1 MLICNRVEEMK
12 RTIYIVLAMALL
24 ASCSKWGDDVIT
36 SNTKEITFNAEHI
49 TRGALDQTDLDN
61 GVGKV
66 YVCGVQNNST
76 KIFNNVTI
84 SRDAATG
91 KWFSSTKRNWVEGSS
106 YSFHAYAYN
115 TLNGLTIGSGKDG
128 LEIEVQQPTTYNES
142 AMIDYLL
149 SYSFKV
155 ADGAMKPIVQLYLE
169 HAMSLVEIYVV
180 RGNMF
185 EARLTKMTF
194 ENIYT
199 QGSMKCTAQAVA
211 NSGNKNVWEVS
222 PSGSNEVVYTYAP
235 STPVVIGDE
244 RENTTARMA
253 IMCIPQQLTANTKL
267 TIEYEVNEKV
277 TPESPDNYVLHTET
291 FQLYNYQPINYKS
304 GHRIV
309 YTATVDS
316 GINLVGDIA
325 EWKDVDYIEGTVL
338 PEIK

>member
-1 MLICNRVEEMK
+1 MSRVLN
-12 RTIYIVLAMALL
+12 ILFAVVLFVG
-24 ASCSKWGDDVIT
+24 CSEGNDTLVG
-36 SNTKEITFNAEHI
+36 NPEEITFNANHLS
-49 TRGALDQTDLDN
+49 RGAMNQTDIDN
-61 GVGKV
+61 GVGTV
-66 YVCGVQNNST
+66 LVCGVQNNST
-76 KIFNNVTI
+76 KIFNNVAIT
-84 SRDAATG
+84 RDAATG
-91 KWFSSTKRNWVEGSS
+91 KWFSSTKRNWVEGSN

-115 TLNGLTIGSGKDG
+115 TLNGLTITSGKDG
-128 LEIEVQQPTTYNES
+128 LEFYVQQPTTYNEE

-155 ADGAMKPIVQLYLE
+155 ADGAMKPLVQLYLE

-185 EARLTKMTF
+185 DARLTKMTF
-194 ENIYT
+194 QNIYT

-222 PSGSNEVVYTYAP
+222 PSGNNDVVYTYEP
-235 STPVVIGDE
+235 TTTVVIGDE
-244 RENTTARMA
+244 RENTEARMA
-253 IMCIPQQLTANTKL
+253 IMCIPQQLTANAKL

-277 TPESPDNYVLHTET
+277 TSDSPDNFVLHKEE
-291 FQLYNYQPINYKS
+291 FQLYNYQPMNYQS

-316 GINLVGDIA
+316 GVNLEGVVA

>member
-1 MLICNRVEEMK
+1 MSRLLNILFAV
-12 RTIYIVLAMALL
+12 VLFVG
-24 ASCSKWGDDVIT
+24 CSEGNDTLVG
-36 SNTKEITFNAEHI
+36 SPEEITFNANHLS
-49 TRGALDQTDLDN
+49 RGAMNQTDIDN
-61 GVGKV
+61 GVGTV
-66 YVCGVQNNST
+66 LVCGVQNNST
-76 KIFNNVTI
+76 KIFNNVAIT
-84 SRDAATG
+84 RDAATG
-91 KWFSSTKRNWVEGSS
+91 KWFSSTKRNWVEGSN

-115 TLNGLTIGSGKDG
+115 TLNGLTITSGKDG
-128 LEIEVQQPTTYNES
+128 LEFYVQQPTTYNEE

-155 ADGAMKPIVQLYLE
+155 ADGAMKPLVQLYLE

-185 EARLTKMTF
+185 DARLTKMTF
-194 ENIYT
+194 QNIYT

-222 PSGSNEVVYTYAP
+222 PSGSNDVVYTYEP
-235 STPVVIGDE
+235 TTTVVIGDE
-244 RENTTARMA
+244 RENTEARMA
-253 IMCIPQQLTANTKL
+253 IMCIPQQLTANAKL

-277 TPESPDNYVLHTET
+277 TSDSPDNFVLHKEE
-291 FQLYNYQPINYKS
+291 FQLYNYQPMNYQS

-316 GINLVGDIA
+316 GVNLEGVVA

>member
-1 MLICNRVEEMK
+1 MK
-12 RTIYIVLAMALL
+12 RAFQILFAPLFALL
-24 ASCSKWGDDVIT
+24 IALLPVACSNDDDVMVGG
-36 SNTKEITFNAEHI
+36 TKEITFNAEHVF
-49 TRGALDQTDLDN
+49 RGALNQTDIDN

-76 KIFNNVTI
+76 KIFNNVAIT
-84 SRDAATG
+84 RDAATG
-91 KWFSSTKRNWVEGSS
+91 KWFSSTKRNWVEGSN
-106 YSFHAYAYN
+106 YSFHGYAYN
-115 TLNGLTIGSGKDG
+115 TLNGLTIDSGKDG
-128 LEIEVQQPTTYNES
+128 LEIAVQQPTTYNEE

-185 EARLTKMTF
+185 DARLTKMTF

-199 QGSMKCTAQAVA
+199 QGSMKCTSQAIA
-211 NSGNKNVWEVS
+211 NSGNRNVWDVS
-222 PSGSNEVVYTYAP
+222 LSGSNDVVYTFEPTA
-235 STPVVIGDE
+235 TVMIGDE
-244 RENTTARMA
+244 RENTEARMA
-253 IMCIPQQLTANTKL
+253 IMCLPQQLTANAKL

-277 TPESPDNYVLHTET
+277 SAESPDNFVTHKEE
-291 FQLYNYQPINYKS
+291 FQLYNYQPVNYQS

-316 GINLVGDIA
+316 GVNLEGVVA

>member
-1 MLICNRVEEMK
+1 MK
-12 RTIYIVLAMALL
+12 RAIYIVLALALL
-24 ASCSKWGDDVIT
+24 AGCSEWSGDVAT
-36 SNTKEITFNAEHI
+36 GNPKEITFNAEHI
-49 TRGALDQTDLDN
+49 TRGALNQTDIDN

-66 YVCGVQNNST
+66 YVCGVQNNSS

-84 SRDAATG
+84 TRDAATG

-106 YSFHAYAYN
+106 YSFHAYAYS
-115 TLNGLTIGSGKDG
+115 TLNGLTIDSGKDG
-128 LEIEVQQPTTYNES
+128 LEISVQQPTTYNEE

-169 HAMSLVEIYVV
+169 HAMSLVEINVV

-185 EARLTKMTF
+185 DARLTKMTF

-222 PSGSNEVVYTYAP
+222 PSGSNDVVYTFEP
-235 STPVVIGDE
+235 TTPIVIRDKGE
-244 RENTTARMA
+244 ATEARMA
-253 IMCIPQQLTANTKL
+253 IMCLPQQLTADTKL

-277 TPESPDNYVLHTET
+277 TPESPDNFVLHRET
-291 FQLYNYQPINYKS
+291 FQLYNYQPINYRS

-316 GINLVGDIA
+316 GVNLVGSIA
-325 EWKDVDYIEGTVL
+325 EWRDVDYIEGTVL
-338 PEIK
+338 PELK

>member
-1 MLICNRVEEMK
+1 
-12 RTIYIVLAMALL
+12 MAGCRG
-24 ASCSKWGDDVIT
+24 SDIHIG
-36 SNTKEITFNAEHI
+36 NPEEITFNARQI
-49 TRGALDQTDLDN
+49 SRGALDQEDINN

-66 YVCGVQNNST
+66 YVCGVQNNSS
-76 KIFNNVTI
+76 KIFNNVAIT
-84 SRDAATG
+84 RDAATG
-91 KWFSSTKRNWVEGSS
+91 KWFASTKRNWVEGSS
-106 YSFHAYAYN
+106 YSFYAYAYN
-115 TLNGLTIGSGKDG
+115 TLNGLSITSGKDG
-128 LEIEVQQPTTYNES
+128 LELTVQQPSTYNEE

-185 EARLTKMTF
+185 DARLTKMTF

-222 PSGSNEVVYTYAP
+222 PSGSNDVVYTFEPA
-235 STPVVIGDE
+235 TPIEIGDN
-244 RENTTARMA
+244 RNNTEARMT

-277 TPESPDNYVLHTET
+277 TPESPDNFVLHKEE
-291 FQLYNYQPINYKS
+291 FQLYNYQPVNYQS

-316 GINLVGDIA
+316 GVNLEGVVS
-325 EWKDVDYIEGTVL
+325 EWQDVDYIEGTVL